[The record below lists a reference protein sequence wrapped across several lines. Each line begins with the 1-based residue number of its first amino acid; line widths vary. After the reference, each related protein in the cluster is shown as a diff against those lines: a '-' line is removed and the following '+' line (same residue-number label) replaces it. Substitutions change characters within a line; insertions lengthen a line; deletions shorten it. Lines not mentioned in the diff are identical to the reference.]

1 MRFQSLHRGPDI
13 PEWLQFA
20 IYAYFGIGLLIA
32 LYLYCS
38 EQAGIKMR
46 VPFIAALAKQY
57 LAIAITLP
65 VWWAAMWWVQRTLEK
80 DKT

>member
-1 MRFQSLHRGPDI
+1 MRYQSPHRGPDL

-20 IYAYFGIGLLIA
+20 ICAYLAVGLLVA
-32 LYLYCS
+32 LYLYFT
-38 EQAGIKMR
+38 ENGGQKMR

-57 LAIAITLP
+57 AGFALTLP
-65 VWWAAMWWVQRTLEK
+65 VWWAAMWWVQRTLAK